1 MEKLTTQAVE
11 KVFDLCAIQSQEMF
25 DKTPDAIIAE
35 CILHKIAFYPEK
47 IKEHKQEIIDLLS
60 QLPDEFK
67 EADGTNDDMKGGWS
81 FLNACVDK
89 DGNHWGEHYAIEI
102 LISLGL
108 AIGKIEFNMP
118 RDMWKFLPGGMPYF
132 TVLK

>member
-1 MEKLTTQAVE
+1 MEKLTSKAVE
-11 KVFDLCAIQSQEMF
+11 KVFDSCAIQSQEMF
-25 DKTPDAIIAE
+25 DKTPDAIVAE

-47 IKEHKQEIIDLLS
+47 IKEHKQEIIDLLN

-67 EADGTNDDMKGGWS
+67 EADGTDDDKKGGWS

-89 DGNHWGEHYAIEI
+89 DGNQWGEHYNIEI
-102 LISLGL
+102 LIALGI

-132 TVLK
+132 KVLK